1 MHARQLLHDMWWR
14 ILSLVVVAATLV
26 SATASLATYTKS
38 FSHAIPELE
47 RQIAEVDVLLLILQE
62 TTMTFIDFGSLP
74 KSVVAATK
82 RCEDCYDVLKDILD
96 SMAERGKKKSKFSKV
111 RKNLMVVA
119 NEEPRR
125 AAYHAFRDSV
135 LLLRDLASDAKMQ
148 KKLSEMRYAKITPNH
163 HLRLTQGNLALAWLS
178 FWSLQHI
185 PLRAKMDTGCDHNL
199 VSMDILRREG
209 IKEDQIEIG
218 EEIELTGLEGTKY
231 TLKKKITF
239 TWYLKRNMKSRVGDF
254 YIVEDDTFDVIL
266 GAHFWGGS
274 GGKSALFLQ
283 RPWKSKSERRKEEV
297 EHATNVANARAA
309 EEAHNRKDLEARLK
323 KRLPR
328 VPTSSNPPPT
338 GSSSGASNTNT
349 STVPAGGSLRMGAS
363 SQTGAPSQTGTSSQT
378 AVSSQVGA
386 PSLPGNTQSNS
397 VP

>member
-1 MHARQLLHDMWWR
+1 MHASSNFTMD
-14 ILSLVVVAATLV
+14 VTLV
-26 SATASLATYTKS
+26 
-38 FSHAIPELE
+38 
-47 RQIAEVDVLLLILQE
+47 
-62 TTMTFIDFGSLP
+62 
-74 KSVVAATK
+74 
-82 RCEDCYDVLKDILD
+82 
-96 SMAERGKKKSKFSKV
+96 
-111 RKNLMVVA
+111 
-119 NEEPRR
+119 
-125 AAYHAFRDSV
+125 
-135 LLLRDLASDAKMQ
+135 
-148 KKLSEMRYAKITPNH
+148 
-163 HLRLTQGNLALAWLS
+163 LRLNESQ
-178 FWSLQHI
+178 SLQHI